1 MEINIDII
9 TQFILNSIN
18 DFITENEIIP
28 KTEINRETRLIGM
41 DALFDSLNLVS
52 FIVDLEEKLEVEFGV
67 DVQLMD
73 EKAMSNK
80 TSPFININRFAKFI
94 KDQLDEK

>member
-1 MEINIDII
+1 MEIKIDII
-9 TQFILNSIN
+9 TQFILNSIK